1 MCVNVY
7 YHIITKKYIRCIANI
22 SVIQKFLLTK
32 RTNKPFRTF
41 INLFS
46 TFAVLKKQRSI
57 MKLLYSYII
66 KHKMLLFFALIM
78 AAINICFSLSDSV
91 ITGKLMQDCGVGMA
105 KYKGKEFDFIKS
117 VAFWLGLSLGA
128 AMISRI
134 TKNFQDYFTNVVI
147 QRTGAQMYTDG
158 IKKSLDLPFEEFED
172 QRSGETLSKL
182 QKVRLDSEKLITLS
196 ISLIF
201 QTIIGFI
208 FVIIYVSRIDSRIS
222 IIFLITAPI
231 IALISSYLGKKIKI
245 VSRKIVN
252 QTNSLAGST
261 TESLRNIELVK
272 SLGLTYQEEKR
283 LNLNTFK
290 ILQLELEKIRFIRSL
305 SFIQGTTVHFLRT
318 CVVFTLYYFLFG
330 GKIIVGDL
338 LTMVFFTF
346 FIFGPLQELGNFIIA
361 LNETKVSMEN
371 FKLLLNAPKEFRPK
385 NPEQVGAIH
394 TLLFSNVSFQ
404 HKTTNYKAVEN
415 INFEINQGQTVAF
428 VGPSGSGKTTL
439 VKLLVGLYPPEE
451 GKVLYNNIDSSKI
464 DLLDLRKQL
473 GFVTQDAQL
482 FSGTI
487 RENLLFVKP
496 TATDEELYD
505 VLKRA
510 SCENLLKRAED
521 GLNSTIGEGG
531 IKVSGGEKQRL
542 SIARAILRNPNL
554 LIFDEATSA
563 LDSITEEEINATIRN
578 ISDSNR
584 ITVLIAHRL
593 STVMHA
599 DKIFVLE
606 QGKIIEQGKHDEL
619 LLEKGLYYAMWRQ
632 QIGERK

>member
-1 MCVNVY
+1 
-7 YHIITKKYIRCIANI
+7 
-22 SVIQKFLLTK
+22 
-32 RTNKPFRTF
+32 
-41 INLFS
+41 
-46 TFAVLKKQRSI
+46 

-78 AAINICFSLSDSV
+78 ATINICFSLSDSV
-91 ITGKLMQDCGVGMA
+91 ITGKLMQDCGVGLH
-105 KYKGKEFDFIKS
+105 KYAGNPTGFIKS
-117 VAFWLGLSLGA
+117 LSFWLGLSLGA

-158 IKKSLDLPFEEFED
+158 IKKSLDLPYAEFED

-182 QKVRLDSEKLITLS
+182 TKVRTDSEKLITLS

-208 FVIIYVSRIDSRIS
+208 FVIVYVARIDYRIS

-252 QTNSLAGST
+252 QTNALAGST

-290 ILQLELEKIRFIRSL
+290 ILHLELEKIRFIRSL

-330 GKIIVGDL
+330 NKIIVGDL

-361 LNETKVSMEN
+361 VNETKVSMEN
-371 FKLLLNAPKEFRPK
+371 FKTLLSAPKEFRPK
-385 NPEQVGAIH
+385 NPKHVGAIQS
-394 TLLFSNVSFQ
+394 LLFSNVSFQ
-404 HKTTNYKAVEN
+404 HKTAKFKAVEN
-415 INFEINQGQTVAF
+415 INFEIKQGQTVAF

-439 VKLLVGLYPPEE
+439 VKLLVGLYTPAE
-451 GKVLYNNIDSSKI
+451 GRALYNDIDSTEI

-496 TATDEELYD
+496 NATDEDLYD
-505 VLKRA
+505 ALKRA
-510 SCENLLKRAED
+510 SCDKLLKRAED
-521 GLNSTIGEGG
+521 GLNTTIGEGG

-563 LDSITEEEINATIRN
+563 LDSITEEEINTTIRN
-578 ISDSNR
+578 ISDKNR

-606 QGKIIEQGKHDEL
+606 QGKIIEEGKHEDL
-619 LLEKGLYYAMWRQ
+619 IVEKGLYYAMWRQ

>member
-1 MCVNVY
+1 
-7 YHIITKKYIRCIANI
+7 
-22 SVIQKFLLTK
+22 
-32 RTNKPFRTF
+32 
-41 INLFS
+41 
-46 TFAVLKKQRSI
+46 
-57 MKLLYSYII
+57 
-66 KHKMLLFFALIM
+66 MLLFFALIM
-78 AAINICFSLSDSV
+78 ATINICFSLSDSI
-91 ITGKLMQDCGVGMA
+91 ITGKLMQDCGVGLH
-105 KYKGKEFDFIKS
+105 KYDGNVNGFIKS
-117 VAFWLGLSLGA
+117 LSFWLGLSLGA

-158 IKKSLDLPFEEFED
+158 IKKSLDLPYAEFED

-182 QKVRLDSEKLITLS
+182 TKVRSDSEKLITLS

-208 FVIIYVSRIDSRIS
+208 FVIVYVARIDFRIS
-222 IIFLITAPI
+222 LIFLITAPI
-231 IALISSYLGKKIKI
+231 IALVSSYLGRKIKI
-245 VSRKIVN
+245 VSKKIVN
-252 QTNSLAGST
+252 QTNALAGST

-290 ILQLELEKIRFIRSL
+290 ILHLELEKVRYIRSL

-346 FIFGPLQELGNFIIA
+346 FIFGPLQELGNFIIVV
-361 LNETKVSMEN
+361 NETKVSMEN
-371 FKLLLNAPKEFRPK
+371 FKTLLSAPKEFRPK
-385 NPEQVGAIH
+385 NPKHVGAIQS
-394 TLLFSNVSFQ
+394 LLFSNVSFK
-404 HKTTNYKAVEN
+404 HKTAKFKAVEN
-415 INFEINQGQTVAF
+415 INFEIKQGQTVAF

-439 VKLLVGLYPPEE
+439 VKLLVGLYIPAE
-451 GKVLYNNIDSSKI
+451 GQVLYNDIDSAEI

-496 TATDEELYD
+496 NATDEDLYD
-505 VLKRA
+505 ALKRA
-510 SCENLLKRAED
+510 SCEKLLRRAED
-521 GLNSTIGEGG
+521 GLSTTIGEGG

-563 LDSITEEEINATIRN
+563 LDSITEEEINATIRS
-578 ISDSNR
+578 ISDQNR

-599 DKIFVLE
+599 DRIFVLE
-606 QGKIIEQGKHDEL
+606 QGKIIEQGKHDDL
-619 LLEKGLYYAMWRQ
+619 IAEKGLYYAMWRQ

>member
-1 MCVNVY
+1 
-7 YHIITKKYIRCIANI
+7 
-22 SVIQKFLLTK
+22 
-32 RTNKPFRTF
+32 
-41 INLFS
+41 
-46 TFAVLKKQRSI
+46 

-78 AAINICFSLSDSV
+78 ATINICFSLSDSI
-91 ITGKLMQDCGVGMA
+91 ITGKLMQDCGVGLA
-105 KYKGKEFDFIKS
+105 KYKGNEMAFIKS
-117 VAFWLGLSLGA
+117 LSFWLGLSLGA

-158 IKKSLDLPFEEFED
+158 IKKSLDLPYAEFED

-182 QKVRLDSEKLITLS
+182 TKVRSDSEKLITLS

-208 FVIIYVSRIDSRIS
+208 FVIVYIAQIDYRIS
-222 IIFLITAPI
+222 IIFLVTAPI
-231 IALISSYLGKKIKI
+231 IALVSSYLGKKIKI

-252 QTNSLAGST
+252 QTNALAGST

-290 ILQLELEKIRFIRSL
+290 ILQFELQKVRFIRSL

-330 GKIIVGDL
+330 DKIIIGDL

-346 FIFGPLQELGNFIIA
+346 FIFGPLQELGNFIIT

-371 FKLLLNAPKEFRPK
+371 FKTLLSAPKEFRPK
-385 NPEQVGAIH
+385 NPKHVGAIES
-394 TLLFSNVSFQ
+394 LLFSNVSFQ
-404 HKTTNYKAVEN
+404 HKTAKFKAVEN
-415 INFEINQGQTVAF
+415 INFDIKQGETVAF

-439 VKLLVGLYPPEE
+439 VKLLVGLYTPAE
-451 GKVLYNNIDSSKI
+451 GNILYNNIDSTEI

-496 TATDEELYD
+496 NATDEEVYD
-505 VLKRA
+505 ALKRA
-510 SCENLLKRAED
+510 SCEKLLIRAED
-521 GLNSTIGEGG
+521 GLNTTIGEGG

-578 ISDSNR
+578 ISDKNR

-606 QGKIIEQGKHDEL
+606 QGKIIEQGKHDDL
-619 LLEKGLYYAMWRQ
+619 ILEKGLYYAMWRQ

>member
-1 MCVNVY
+1 
-7 YHIITKKYIRCIANI
+7 
-22 SVIQKFLLTK
+22 
-32 RTNKPFRTF
+32 
-41 INLFS
+41 
-46 TFAVLKKQRSI
+46 

-78 AAINICFSLSDSV
+78 ATINICFSLSDSI
-91 ITGKLMQDCGVGMA
+91 ITGKLMQDCGVGLA
-105 KYKGKEFDFIKS
+105 KYKGNEMAFIKS
-117 VAFWLGLSLGA
+117 LSFWLGLSLGA

-158 IKKSLDLPFEEFED
+158 IKKSLDLPYAEFED

-182 QKVRLDSEKLITLS
+182 TKVRSDSEKLITLS

-208 FVIIYVSRIDSRIS
+208 FVIVYIAQIDYRIS

-231 IALISSYLGKKIKI
+231 IALVSSYLGKKIKI

-252 QTNSLAGST
+252 QTNALAGST

-290 ILQLELEKIRFIRSL
+290 ILQFELQKVRFIRSL

-330 GKIIVGDL
+330 DKIIIGDL

-346 FIFGPLQELGNFIIA
+346 FIFGPLQELGNFIIT

-371 FKLLLNAPKEFRPK
+371 FKTLLSAPKEFRPK
-385 NPEQVGAIH
+385 NPKHVGAIQS
-394 TLLFSNVSFQ
+394 LLFSNVSFQ
-404 HKTTNYKAVEN
+404 HKTAKFKAVEN
-415 INFEINQGQTVAF
+415 INFDIKQGETVAF

-439 VKLLVGLYPPEE
+439 VKLLVGLYTPAE
-451 GKVLYNNIDSSKI
+451 GHVLYNNIDSTEI

-496 TATDEELYD
+496 NATDEEVYD
-505 VLKRA
+505 ALKRA
-510 SCENLLKRAED
+510 SCEKLLIRAED
-521 GLNSTIGEGG
+521 GLNTTIGEGG

-578 ISDSNR
+578 ISDKNR

-606 QGKIIEQGKHDEL
+606 QGKIIEQGKHEEL
-619 LLEKGLYYAMWRQ
+619 ILEKGLYYAMWRQ

>member
-1 MCVNVY
+1 
-7 YHIITKKYIRCIANI
+7 
-22 SVIQKFLLTK
+22 
-32 RTNKPFRTF
+32 
-41 INLFS
+41 
-46 TFAVLKKQRSI
+46 

-66 KHKMLLFFALIM
+66 KHKMLLFFALII
-78 AAINICFSLSDSV
+78 AAINICFSLSDSI
-91 ITGKLMQDCGVGMA
+91 ITGNLMQDCGVGLH
-105 KYKGKEFDFIKS
+105 KYKGNEIGFIKS
-117 VAFWLGLSLGA
+117 LSFWLGLSLGA

-158 IKKSLDLPFEEFED
+158 IKKSLDLPYAEFED

-182 QKVRLDSEKLITLS
+182 TKVRIDSEKLITLS

-201 QTIIGFI
+201 QTVIGFI
-208 FVIIYVSRIDSRIS
+208 FVILYVARIDYRIS
-222 IIFLITAPI
+222 LIFLVTAPI
-231 IALISSYLGKKIKI
+231 IALVSSYLGKKIKI
-245 VSRKIVN
+245 VSKKIVN
-252 QTNSLAGST
+252 QTNALAGST

-290 ILQLELEKIRFIRSL
+290 ILQLELQKIRFIRSL

-371 FKLLLNAPKEFRPK
+371 FKILLSAPKEFRPK
-385 NPEQVGAIH
+385 NPKHVGAIQS
-394 TLLFSNVSFQ
+394 LLFSNVSFQ
-404 HKTTNYKAVEN
+404 HKTAKFKAVEN
-415 INFEINQGQTVAF
+415 INFEIKQGQTVAF

-439 VKLLVGLYPPEE
+439 VKLLVGLYTPAE
-451 GKVLYNNIDSSKI
+451 GQVLYNEIDSTDI

-496 TATDEELYD
+496 NATDEEVYD
-505 VLKRA
+505 ALKRA
-510 SCENLLKRAED
+510 SCEKLLNRAED
-521 GLNSTIGEGG
+521 GLNTTIGEGG

-578 ISDSNR
+578 ISDKNR

-599 DKIFVLE
+599 DRIFVLE
-606 QGKIIEQGKHDEL
+606 QGKIIESGKHEDL
-619 LLEKGLYYAMWRQ
+619 IVEKGLYYAMWRQ

>member
-1 MCVNVY
+1 
-7 YHIITKKYIRCIANI
+7 
-22 SVIQKFLLTK
+22 
-32 RTNKPFRTF
+32 
-41 INLFS
+41 
-46 TFAVLKKQRSI
+46 
-57 MKLLYSYII
+57 MKLLYSYLK
-66 KHKMLLFFALIM
+66 KHKLLLFIALLM
-78 AAINICFSLSDSV
+78 AAVNICFSLSDSI
-91 ITGKLMQDCGVGMA
+91 ITGKLMQDCGVGIG
-105 KYKGKEFDFIKS
+105 KYKGNEIGFIKS
-117 VAFWLGLSLGA
+117 LSFWLGLSLGA

-134 TKNFQDYFTNVVI
+134 TKNFQDYFTNIVI
-147 QRTGAQMYTDG
+147 QRTGAEMYTDG
-158 IKKSLDLPFEEFED
+158 IKKSLDLPYEEFED

-182 QKVRLDSEKLITLS
+182 TKVRIDSEKLITLS

-201 QTIIGFI
+201 QTVIGFI
-208 FVIIYVSRIDSRIS
+208 FVIVYVSRIDYRIS

-231 IALISSYLGKKIKI
+231 IALVSSYLGKKIKV
-245 VSRKIVN
+245 VSRKIVT
-252 QTNSLAGST
+252 QTNALAGST

-283 LNLNTFK
+283 LNLNTLK
-290 ILQLELEKIRFIRSL
+290 ILQLELQKIRFIRSL

-346 FIFGPLQELGNFIIA
+346 FIFGPLQELGSFIIA

-371 FKLLLNAPKEFRPK
+371 FKELLNAPKEFRPK
-385 NPEQVGAIH
+385 NAKDVGNIKA
-394 TLLFSNVSFQ
+394 LQFSDVSFK
-404 HKTTNYKAVEN
+404 HKSAKHNAVEN
-415 INFEINQGQTVAF
+415 ISFDIKQGETVAF
-428 VGPSGSGKTTL
+428 VGPSGAGKTTL
-439 VKLLVGLYPPEE
+439 VKLLVGLYPPAK
-451 GKVLYNNIDSSKI
+451 GHVKYNEIDSTEI

-496 TATDEELYD
+496 QATDEELLE
-505 VLKRA
+505 VLHKA
-510 SCENLLKRAED
+510 SCDKLLERAED

-578 ISDSNR
+578 ISDKNR

-606 QGKIIEQGKHDEL
+606 QGKIIEQGRHEAL
-619 LLEKGLYYAMWRQ
+619 LDEKGLYYAMWRQ
-632 QIGERK
+632 QIGERKKE

>member
-1 MCVNVY
+1 
-7 YHIITKKYIRCIANI
+7 
-22 SVIQKFLLTK
+22 
-32 RTNKPFRTF
+32 
-41 INLFS
+41 
-46 TFAVLKKQRSI
+46 

-78 AAINICFSLSDSV
+78 AAINICFSLSDSI
-91 ITGKLMQDCGVGMA
+91 ITGKLMQDCGVGLH
-105 KYKGKEFDFIKS
+105 KYAGNEMGFIKS
-117 VAFWLGLSLGA
+117 LSFWLGLSLGA

-158 IKKSLDLPFEEFED
+158 IKKSLDLPYAEFED

-182 QKVRLDSEKLITLS
+182 TKVRSDSEKLITLS

-208 FVIIYVSRIDSRIS
+208 FVIVYVARIDYRIS

-231 IALISSYLGKKIKI
+231 IAIISSYLGKKIKI

-252 QTNSLAGST
+252 QTNALAGST

-330 GKIIVGDL
+330 QKIIVGDL

-371 FKLLLNAPKEFRPK
+371 FKTLLSAPKEFRPK
-385 NPEQVGAIH
+385 SPKHVGAIQS
-394 TLLFSNVSFQ
+394 LLFSNVSFK
-404 HKTTNYKAVEN
+404 HKTAKFKAVEN
-415 INFEINQGQTVAF
+415 INFEIKQGQTVAF

-439 VKLLVGLYPPEE
+439 VKLLVGLYTPAE
-451 GKVLYNNIDSSKI
+451 GQVLYNEIDSTEI

-496 TATDEELYD
+496 NATDEEVYD
-505 VLKRA
+505 ALKRA
-510 SCENLLKRAED
+510 SCEKLLKRAED
-521 GLNSTIGEGG
+521 GLNTTIGEGG

-578 ISDSNR
+578 ISDKNR

-599 DKIFVLE
+599 DRIFVLE
-606 QGKIIEQGKHDEL
+606 QGKIIESGKHEDL
-619 LLEKGLYYAMWRQ
+619 IVEKGLYYAMWRQ

>member
-1 MCVNVY
+1 
-7 YHIITKKYIRCIANI
+7 
-22 SVIQKFLLTK
+22 
-32 RTNKPFRTF
+32 
-41 INLFS
+41 
-46 TFAVLKKQRSI
+46 

-66 KHKMLLFFALIM
+66 KHKMLLLFALIM
-78 AAINICFSLSDSV
+78 ASINICFSLSDSI
-91 ITGKLMQDCGVGMA
+91 ITGKLMQDCGVGLH
-105 KYKGKEFDFIKS
+105 KYEGNEIGFLKS
-117 VAFWLGLSLGA
+117 LSFWLGLSLGA

-158 IKKSLDLPFEEFED
+158 IKKSLDLPYAEFED

-182 QKVRLDSEKLITLS
+182 TKVRSDSEKLITLS

-208 FVIIYVSRIDSRIS
+208 FVIVYVARIDYRIS
-222 IIFLITAPI
+222 LIFLVTAPI

-252 QTNSLAGST
+252 QTNALAGST

-330 GKIIVGDL
+330 HKIIVGDL

-371 FKLLLNAPKEFRPK
+371 FKTLLSAPKEFRPK
-385 NPEQVGAIH
+385 SPKHVGAIRS
-394 TLLFSNVSFQ
+394 LLFSNVSFQ
-404 HKTTNYKAVEN
+404 HKTAKFKAVEN
-415 INFEINQGQTVAF
+415 INFEIKQGETVAF

-439 VKLLVGLYPPEE
+439 VKLLVGLYTPAE
-451 GKVLYNNIDSSKI
+451 GQVFYNDIDSTEI

-487 RENLLFVKP
+487 RENLLFVRP
-496 TATDEELYD
+496 NATDEDLYD
-505 VLKRA
+505 ALKKA
-510 SCENLLKRAED
+510 SCEKLLQRAED
-521 GLNSTIGEGG
+521 GLNTTIGEGG

-578 ISDSNR
+578 ISDQNR

-593 STVMHA
+593 STVLHA

-606 QGKIIEQGKHDEL
+606 QGKIIESGRHEDL
-619 LLEKGLYYAMWRQ
+619 IVEKGLYYAMWRQ

>member
-1 MCVNVY
+1 MN
-7 YHIITKKYIRCIANI
+7 
-22 SVIQKFLLTK
+22 
-32 RTNKPFRTF
+32 
-41 INLFS
+41 
-46 TFAVLKKQRSI
+46 
-57 MKLLYSYII
+57 LLYSYII
-66 KHKMLLFFALIM
+66 KHKALLFLALIM
-78 AAINICFSLSDSV
+78 AALNICFSLSDSV
-91 ITGKLMQDCGVGMA
+91 ITGKLMQDCGVGVH
-105 KYKGKEFDFIKS
+105 KYQGNEMGFIKS

-134 TKNFQDYFTNVVI
+134 AKNFQDYFTNIVI
-147 QRTGAQMYTDG
+147 LRTGAEMYTDG
-158 IKKSLDLPFEEFED
+158 IKKSLDLPFADFED

-182 QKVRLDSEKLITLS
+182 QKTRTDSEKLITLS

-201 QTIIGFI
+201 QTIVGFI
-208 FVIIYVSRIDSRIS
+208 FVIIYISRIDYRIS
-222 IIFLITAPI
+222 FIFLITAPI
-231 IALISSYLGKKIKI
+231 IAFISSYLGKKIKI
-245 VSRKIVN
+245 VSRRIVK

-272 SLGLTYQEEKR
+272 SLGLTKQEESR
-283 LNLNTFK
+283 LNSNTLK

-305 SFIQGTTVHFLRT
+305 SFIQGTTVHFMRT

-330 GKIIVGDL
+330 QKILVGDL

-346 FIFGPLQELGNFIIA
+346 FIFNPLQELSAFIIVR
-361 LNETKVSMEN
+361 NETKVSMEN
-371 FKLLLNAPKEFRPK
+371 FAELLNAKSEFK
-385 NPEQVGAIH
+385 PEHPETIGAIESLQF
-394 TLLFSNVSFQ
+394 TQVSFK
-404 HKTTNYKAVEN
+404 HNSTNYYAVED
-415 INFEINQGQTVAF
+415 INFHIKKGETVAF

-439 VKLLVGLYPPEE
+439 VKLLVGLYPPAK
-451 GKVLYNNIDSSKI
+451 GQVLYNAIDSTKI

-496 TATDEELYD
+496 DATDAELYNA
-505 VLKRA
+505 LSKA
-510 SCENLLKRAED
+510 SCDNLLKRAED

-531 IKVSGGEKQRL
+531 MKISGGEKQRL

-563 LDSITEEEINATIRN
+563 LDSITEEEINTTIQN
-578 ISDSNR
+578 ISDQSR

-593 STVMHA
+593 STIMHA

-606 QGKIIEQGKHDEL
+606 QGKIIEQGKHEDL
-619 LLEKGLYYAMWRQ
+619 LAEKGLYYAMWRQ
-632 QIGERK
+632 QIGERKKEV

>member
-1 MCVNVY
+1 
-7 YHIITKKYIRCIANI
+7 
-22 SVIQKFLLTK
+22 
-32 RTNKPFRTF
+32 
-41 INLFS
+41 
-46 TFAVLKKQRSI
+46 
-57 MKLLYSYII
+57 
-66 KHKMLLFFALIM
+66 MLLFFALIM
-78 AAINICFSLSDSV
+78 ATINICFSLSDSI
-91 ITGKLMQDCGVGMA
+91 ITGKLMQDCGVGLH
-105 KYKGKEFDFIKS
+105 KYKGNEMGFIKS
-117 VAFWLGLSLGA
+117 LAFWLGLSLGA

-158 IKKSLDLPFEEFED
+158 IKKSLDLPYAEFED

-182 QKVRLDSEKLITLS
+182 TKVRSDSEKLITLS
-196 ISLIF
+196 ISLVF
-201 QTIIGFI
+201 QTVIGFV
-208 FVIIYVSRIDSRIS
+208 FVILYVARIDYRIS
-222 IIFLITAPI
+222 IIFLVTAPI
-231 IALISSYLGKKIKI
+231 IAVISSYLGKKIKV

-252 QTNSLAGST
+252 QTNALAGST

-290 ILQLELEKIRFIRSL
+290 ILQLELQKIRFIRSL

-318 CVVFTLYYFLFG
+318 CVVFALYYFLFG
-330 GKIIVGDL
+330 NKIIVGDL

-346 FIFGPLQELGNFIIA
+346 FIFGPLQELGNFIIT

-371 FKLLLNAPKEFRPK
+371 FKTLLSAPKEFRPK
-385 NPEQVGAIH
+385 NPKKVGTIQSF
-394 TLLFSNVSFQ
+394 LFANVSFQ
-404 HKTTNYKAVEN
+404 HKTAKFKAVEN
-415 INFEINQGQTVAF
+415 INFEIKQGETVAF

-439 VKLLVGLYPPEE
+439 VKLLVGLYTPAE
-451 GKVLYNNIDSSKI
+451 GQVLYNEIDSTEI

-496 TATDEELYD
+496 NATDEDLYD
-505 VLKRA
+505 ALKRA
-510 SCENLLKRAED
+510 SCEKLLRRAED
-521 GLNSTIGEGG
+521 GLNTTIGEGG

-578 ISDSNR
+578 ISDKNR

-606 QGKIIEQGKHDEL
+606 QGKIIESGKHEEL
-619 LLEKGLYYAMWRQ
+619 IVEKGLYYAMWRQ